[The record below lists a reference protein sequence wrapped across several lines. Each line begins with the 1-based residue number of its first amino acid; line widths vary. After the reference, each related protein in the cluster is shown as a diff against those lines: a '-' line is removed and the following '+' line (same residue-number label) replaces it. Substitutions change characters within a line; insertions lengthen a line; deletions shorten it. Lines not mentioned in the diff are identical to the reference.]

1 MLLTRSVIAS
11 FRSNLFMDRPPHKS
25 LNSYFVGDDEKGMEA
40 EAASMR
46 SYFIPRSLL
55 SHPPFRILPYGIG
68 GLGTG
73 GTPQTADAHGGSGG
87 VGIRNPLPGVLAE
100 PPLMQAPAK
109 VPRLGYGR
117 VNPSASVRR

>member
-73 GTPQTADAHGGSGG
+73 AAPQAADAHGGSGG
-87 VGIRNPLPGVLAE
+87 VGGRE
-100 PPLMQAPAK
+100 PITWGLGQPPVWQA
-109 VPRLGYGR
+109 
-117 VNPSASVRR
+117 

>member
-46 SYFIPRSLL
+46 SYFIPHSLL

-87 VGIRNPLPGVLAE
+87 GGERKRFTLVVDQPAE
-100 PPLMQAPAK
+100 
-109 VPRLGYGR
+109 
-117 VNPSASVRR
+117 

>member
-1 MLLTRSVIAS
+1 
-11 FRSNLFMDRPPHKS
+11 MDRPPRKS

-46 SYFIPRSLL
+46 SYFIPHSLL

-87 VGIRNPLPGVLAE
+87 GGVKKPLTLGFGGTPGMQTPLKGFRVGERCGE
-100 PPLMQAPAK
+100 PF
-109 VPRLGYGR
+109 G
-117 VNPSASVRR
+117 S

>member
-1 MLLTRSVIAS
+1 
-11 FRSNLFMDRPPHKS
+11 MDRPPHKS

-73 GTPQTADAHGGSGG
+73 GTPQTADAHGGRGG
-87 VGIRNPLPGVLAE
+87 VGVKKTLPCVLSGTAGMPAPL
-100 PPLMQAPAK
+100 K
-109 VPRLGYGR
+109 VYT
-117 VNPSASVRR
+117 SA

>member
-46 SYFIPRSLL
+46 SYFIPHSLL
-55 SHPPFRILPYGIG
+55 SHPPFSILLYGIG

-73 GTPQTADAHGGSGG
+73 GTPQTADAQGGRGG

-100 PPLMQAPAK
+100 RPVMQAPAQ
-109 VPRLGYGR
+109 V
-117 VNPSASVRR
+117 